1 MLSVV
6 HGVSAGKKGSMGG
19 ECDGNLR
26 QIILKARALC
36 GQGVYGRGSDAA
48 IPVTAQMVGAQRIN
62 GNQQHR
68 RAAREAVRIAWRQA
82 SGGAKSEENN
92 GDGA

>member
-36 GQGVYGRGSDAA
+36 GQGVDQVVIG
-48 IPVTAQMVGAQRIN
+48 PVVCQ
-62 GNQQHR
+62 
-68 RAAREAVRIAWRQA
+68 
-82 SGGAKSEENN
+82 
-92 GDGA
+92 